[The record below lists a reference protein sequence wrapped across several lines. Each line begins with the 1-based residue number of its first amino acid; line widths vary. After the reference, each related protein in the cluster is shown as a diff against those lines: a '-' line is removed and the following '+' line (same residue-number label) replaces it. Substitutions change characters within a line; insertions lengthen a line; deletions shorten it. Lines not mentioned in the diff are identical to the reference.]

1 MACLNSSQFLFTKI
15 YVKLYAFEISIH
27 VVFSTT
33 ILKFAYR
40 LNACFPFQ
48 CLDLNPR
55 WSVKYNTLQYKEC
68 NLANCYFLQ
77 KGYISIIIFNKLSF
91 ITEYRYT
98 TWTWFRSGTLKYLV
112 NPYFTS
118 INRNVPATQ
127 WNLHMFSEGP
137 FCSHQSTELWFY
149 MPDRGKKM

>member
-1 MACLNSSQFLFTKI
+1 MHQNPSNTEIEEDNYTQTPLQFSVHEEAVSYFNDVHCLPLPVKRDLF
-15 YVKLYAFEISIH
+15 
-27 VVFSTT
+27 
-33 ILKFAYR
+33 
-40 LNACFPFQ
+40 
-48 CLDLNPR
+48 PR

-112 NPYFTS
+112 NSYFTS

-137 FCSHQSTELWFY
+137 FCCHQSTELWFY
-149 MPDRGKKM
+149 MPDRGKKCKN